1 MFFCCSLSHNTNAGT
16 DMLSIAGRRPA
27 KKQTKRIPPKK
38 SLRLLKTLLL
48 VPYMAKSSQDQGKLS
63 QAKPSHL
70 QAIEAGVETDRRT
83 WRSEHRAALA
93 NVLATNRVELSL
105 SLVERALTLLTVPRK
120 GMIKR

>member
-1 MFFCCSLSHNTNAGT
+1 MRELICLALLDVALQGNKLKES
-16 DMLSIAGRRPA
+16 
-27 KKQTKRIPPKK
+27 PPKK